1 MVTHPE
7 YDSASKLKRALIHEK
22 ENELLRPIIQKLEKA
37 GFLKETVALGDQKYM
52 GICQLDE
59 TKVHHKIDIRLMPK
73 DEYYFGIL
81 HMTGSQGFNE
91 YMRRLAKD
99 EGYKLNEYSLR
110 KLNENGEPGTPIHVN
125 SEEEIFEKLNME
137 YKKPEERSI

>member
-1 MVTHPE
+1 LVTHPE
-7 YDSASKLKRALIHEK
+7 YDSASKLRRALKHEK
-22 ENELLRPIIQKLEKA
+22 ENELLKPIIEKLEKN

-52 GICQLDE
+52 GICRLDE
-59 TKVHHKIDIRLMPK
+59 SKLYHKIDIRLIPK

-99 EGYKLNEYSLR
+99 KGYKLNEYSLR
-110 KLNENGEPGTPIHVN
+110 KLDDNGQPSDPIHVN
-125 SEEEIFEKLNME
+125 SEEEIFEKLSME